1 MENVLL
7 HTLQLDDQPMDVDIH
22 PGQSLLATGVI
33 DGHLVLHGFSKAE
46 SEQKHKVKAHGTSCR
61 AVRFG
66 GGGDLVYTGSTDES
80 ILAVDVATGKA
91 QARKKD
97 AHDAAINRLATTGPT
112 GLASGDD
119 EGVVKLWDSRQ
130 AEAVATLEA
139 HSDYVADLTVF
150 AEKHALLSAA
160 GDGTLAVIDL
170 RKNKII
176 AQSEGDADD
185 ELLSVAVVKGGKKVV
200 CGSTSGVLN
209 IWSWG
214 YWNDCSDRFPGHPES
229 VTAVLAYDDDSVL
242 TGSSDGLIRILSIQP
257 NRMLGILGEHSDYP
271 IERLSMSADKAFLA
285 SASHDNTVKLWDLSQ
300 LAEDDDDEEEAAE
313 EEEEGQEEAGTA
325 AAAGDGTAPAPPAG
339 GEAAAA
345 AGPSGRQQQAAAAAA
360 AKGSGSSDDSD
371 DSDSEDEGRR
381 PKGRKRGKGQH
392 RIPSKKQ
399 AKGSNFFAGLL

>member
-1 MENVLL
+1 M
-7 HTLQLDDQPMDVDIH
+7 
-22 PGQSLLATGVI
+22 
-33 DGHLVLHGFSKAE
+33 
-46 SEQKHKVKAHGTSCR
+46 
-61 AVRFG
+61 
-66 GGGDLVYTGSTDES
+66 
-80 ILAVDVATGKA
+80 
-91 QARKKD
+91 
-97 AHDAAINRLATTGPT
+97 
-112 GLASGDD
+112 
-119 EGVVKLWDSRQ
+119 
-130 AEAVATLEA
+130 
-139 HSDYVADLTVF
+139 
-150 AEKHALLSAA
+150 
-160 GDGTLAVIDL
+160 
-170 RKNKII
+170 
-176 AQSEGDADD
+176 
-185 ELLSVAVVKGGKKVV
+185 
-200 CGSTSGVLN
+200 
-209 IWSWG
+209 
-214 YWNDCSDRFPGHPES
+214 
-229 VTAVLAYDDDSVL
+229 TAVLAYDDDSVL

-257 NRMLGILGEHSDYP
+257 NRMLGILGEHSGEHREVCPRFRACAGLTLLWLQTCELTDRLSIYLAVRHPSVGLLRAAKRSAVLLPCLPADYP

-300 LAEDDDDEEEAAE
+300 LAEDDDDDEEAAE